1 MGLGT
6 LRITGWKPG
15 AYALGYCLTAPL
27 GRKARGRETK
37 DVVNYSLATL
47 WHERPR
53 FLPGIGAVAFS
64 AVLIALQCGLLLG
77 LFKITS
83 LPVDNTGAD
92 IWVGSPEVL
101 SVDLGR
107 PIQLT
112 YLSRVAGDPRVERVE
127 AYYQAFASWIK
138 PDGGSELCIVIGS
151 CLEDDNLGSVKELT
165 PEVRDAMTEPNA
177 IVIDSSERGRL
188 GVTGVGDY
196 AEINKVRVR
205 VVGEVQGFKSLAGPY
220 VFCSRPTAQNLL
232 RNMIPRDTTTY
243 YLIRCHDRADAPAV
257 AAGLNEEFQHRHDM
271 TVMTAGD
278 FSLHSRWHWMIKTKA
293 GIALGYT
300 ALLGLLVGMVVTS
313 QTLYAATAASAKEY
327 AILLAMGIPRRRVT
341 MTVLVQ
347 SFWVGLFGVIAAYP
361 MVHGL
366 AYVGRFIGVNIP
378 LPWKLLSVAAV
389 VTLVMALLAGL
400 MALRSVRRIEPM
412 SLLR

>member
-1 MGLGT
+1 
-6 LRITGWKPG
+6 
-15 AYALGYCLTAPL
+15 
-27 GRKARGRETK
+27 
-37 DVVNYSLATL
+37 VNYSLATL

-64 AVLIALQCGLLLG
+64 AVLIALQTGLLLG

-83 LPVDNTGAD
+83 LPIDHTRAD
-92 IWVGSPEVL
+92 VWVGSPEVL
-101 SVDLGR
+101 SVDIGR
-107 PIQLT
+107 PIQET
-112 YLSRVAGDPRVERVE
+112 YVSRVAGDPRVERVE

-138 PDGGSELCIVIGS
+138 PDGGSELCIIIGS
-151 CLEDDNLGSVKELT
+151 CLDDDNLGSLDELT
-165 PEVRDAMTEPNA
+165 PELRNALTEPNA
-177 IVIDSSERGRL
+177 IVIDSGERRRL

-196 AEINKVRVR
+196 AEINKVKVR
-205 VVGEVQGFKSLAGPY
+205 IVGEVSGLKSLAGPY
-220 VFCSRPTAQNLL
+220 VFCSRPTARLLL
-232 RNMIPRDTTTY
+232 RNMTPRDTTTY
-243 YLIRCHDRADAPAV
+243 YLIRCRHKEDAHAL
-257 AAGLNEEFQHRHDM
+257 ATDLDETYKDRHDM
-271 TVMTAGD
+271 TVMTSED
-278 FSLHSRWHWMIKTKA
+278 FSFKSRWHWLLKTKA

-341 MTVLVQ
+341 LTVLVQ
-347 SFWVGLFGVIAAYP
+347 SFWVGLFGVVFAYP
-361 MVHGL
+361 TVHGL
-366 AYVGRFIGVNIP
+366 AYLGRFAGVNIP
-378 LPWKLLSVAAV
+378 LPWNLLALAGA

>member
-1 MGLGT
+1 
-6 LRITGWKPG
+6 
-15 AYALGYCLTAPL
+15 
-27 GRKARGRETK
+27 
-37 DVVNYSLATL
+37 VNYSLATL
-47 WHERPR
+47 WHVRPR

-83 LPVDNTGAD
+83 IPVDHTRAD
-92 IWVGSPEVL
+92 VWLGSSEVL

-107 PIQLT
+107 PIPFT
-112 YLSRVAGDPRVERVE
+112 YISRVAGDPRVKRVE
-127 AYYQAFASWIK
+127 AFYQAFASWIK
-138 PDGGSELCIVIGS
+138 PDGGSELCVIIGFDLS
-151 CLEDDNLGSVKELT
+151 DDSLGALEELKLD
-165 PEVRDAMTEPNA
+165 PEMRVALTEPNT
-177 IVIDSSERGRL
+177 IVVDESELGRL

-205 VVGEVQGFKSLAGPY
+205 IVGLTTGLKSLAGPY
-220 VFCSRPTAQNLL
+220 VFCNRDTARRIL
-232 RNMIPRDTTTY
+232 RNMTPRDTTTY
-243 YLIRCHDRADAPAV
+243 YLIECHNPEDAPAV
-257 AAGLNEEFQHRHDM
+257 AKDLDDEFEKRHDM
-271 TVMTAGD
+271 TVMTADD
-278 FSLHSRWHWMIKTKA
+278 FSFKSRRHWLLKTKA

-341 MTVLVQ
+341 ATVLIQ
-347 SFWVGLFGVIAAYP
+347 SFWVGLFGIVVAYP
-361 MVHGL
+361 TVHGL
-366 AYVGRFIGVNIP
+366 AYLGRFAGVVIP
-378 LPWKLLSVAAV
+378 LPWQLLTIAAV
-389 VTLVMALLAGL
+389 VTLVMSLFAGF